1 MCHHTLVTFLGRGR
15 SLPNDQ
21 IGYETTKYSFLDAK
35 GELEPDQGKPKDT
48 SFLGLVLVE
57 HVKPDRFVILGTQGS
72 QWSVLVEGLA
82 STGEDQNARDELF
95 EAEDREAVTQDMLS
109 KVEGLMS
116 KSLKCKVVPIIIPF
130 GKIESEQYEILDYIA
145 NKCNTPDGKVSLD
158 LTHAYRHFGMIGFL
172 SAFMLERVR
181 KLTVRDLWYGAY
193 NMTPKEGELEGIT
206 PVIKLKG
213 LDRVRRWMSALE
225 RFDATGDYSVF
236 VPLLQ
241 EDGVDPKTAQH
252 LERAAFHERT
262 HNLSPAAEEIR
273 SFLPNLKC
281 SLSGASELFRPQL
294 SERLAWAK
302 LSYSSEQR
310 TKLADQYLERR
321 DYTRAAM
328 FGWEALVTR
337 QCEVK
342 GYPVDRYTSD
352 RKDISREL
360 KEKFWETE
368 NYAQYIY
375 LKQIR
380 DALTH
385 GTKPESPNVE
395 SILESEQELEQA
407 LQEAFKALLPTY
419 DTPL

>member
-1 MCHHTLVTFLGRGR
+1 MSHHTLVTFLGRGR
-15 SLPNDQ
+15 HNQKTGTWEYLRTR
-21 IGYETTKYSFLDAK
+21 YEFSPDDPPT
-35 GELEPDQGKPKDT
+35 EPTPLFGT
-48 SFLGLVLVE
+48 ALAA
-57 HVKPDRFVILGTQGS
+57 HIKPDLIVILGTRGS
-72 QWSVLVEGLA
+72 SWSVLLEDLKLLDETEDSLIDALLDAEIKQCIDEEMLNSISNLISRGLDN
-82 STGEDQNARDELF
+82 TRVIPHLIEFGEDKNQQYDIL
-95 EAEDREAVTQDMLS
+95 
-109 KVEGLMS
+109 KVIA
-116 KSLKCKVVPIIIPF
+116 KTVPKGI
-130 GKIESEQYEILDYIA
+130 
-145 NKCNTPDGKVSLD
+145 VSLD
-158 LTHAYRHFGMIGFL
+158 LTHGFRHLGMIGFL
-172 SAFMLERVR
+172 SAFMLESVR
-181 KLTVRDLWYGAY
+181 GLEVKDLWYGALD
-193 NMTPKEGELEGIT
+193 MTPRDGAKEGIT
-206 PVIKLKG
+206 PVLTLDG
-213 LDRVRRWMSALE
+213 LDRVRRWMGALE

-368 NYAQYIY
+368 NYAPYIY

-385 GTKPESPNVE
+385 GTKPASPNVE

-407 LQEAFKALLPTY
+407 LREAFKALLPR
-419 DTPL
+419 

>member
-1 MCHHTLVTFLGRGR
+1 
-15 SLPNDQ
+15 
-21 IGYETTKYSFLDAK
+21 
-35 GELEPDQGKPKDT
+35 
-48 SFLGLVLVE
+48 
-57 HVKPDRFVILGTQGS
+57 
-72 QWSVLVEGLA
+72 
-82 STGEDQNARDELF
+82 
-95 EAEDREAVTQDMLS
+95 
-109 KVEGLMS
+109 MS

-145 NKCNTPDGKVSLD
+145 DDKHTRDGEVSLD

-181 KLTVRDLWYGAY
+181 NLTVRDLWYGAY
-193 NMTPKEGELEGIT
+193 DMTPKEGKLEGIT

-241 EDGVDPKTAQH
+241 EDGVDRKIARH

-262 HNLSPAAEEIR
+262 HNLSPAAGEIR
-273 SFLPNLKC
+273 SFLPNLRC
-281 SLSGASELFRPQL
+281 SLNGASELFRPQL

-302 LSYSSEQR
+302 LSHSSEQR

-342 GYPVDRYTSD
+342 GYSITRYTSA
-352 RKDISREL
+352 RKHISQELENEIWQTNPENFFQYTNL
-360 KEKFWETE
+360 KE
-368 NYAQYIY
+368 
-375 LKQIR
+375 IR
-380 DALTH
+380 HALAH
-385 GTKPESPNVE
+385 GTEPETPRVQE
-395 SILESEQELEQA
+395 ILESEKELRQA
-407 LQEAFKALLPTY
+407 LRAAFKALLPR
-419 DTPL
+419 L